1 MCRIDLLEVNMNGYI
16 AFYNDKQIE
25 IRASSLYAA
34 KLEAVKQLKVPKS
47 KQGLLAV
54 VLAEKDGKQ
63 VVHTPDF

>member
-1 MCRIDLLEVNMNGYI
+1 MNGYI

-25 IRASSLYAA
+25 IRAKSLYEA
-34 KLEAVKQLKVPKS
+34 KVEAIKQLKVLKS

-54 VLAEKDGKQ
+54 VLAERDGKQ

>member
-1 MCRIDLLEVNMNGYI
+1 MNGYVC
-16 AFYNDKQIE
+16 FYSDKQIE
-25 IRASSLYAA
+25 IRAESLYAA
-34 KLEAVKQLKVPKS
+34 KLKAIKQLKVPKS

>member
-1 MCRIDLLEVNMNGYI
+1 MNGYI

-25 IRASSLYAA
+25 IRAERLYAA
-34 KLEAVKQLKVPKS
+34 KLKAIKQLKVPKS
-47 KQGLLAV
+47 KRGLLAV

>member
-1 MCRIDLLEVNMNGYI
+1 MNGYI

-25 IRASSLYAA
+25 IRAESLYAA
-34 KLEAVKQLKVPKS
+34 KLEAIKQLKVSKS

-54 VLAEKDGKQ
+54 VLAEKGGEQ